1 MKNFLNIS
9 DLDSNELREILDE
22 AKKRKSNRIN
32 LNKSAF
38 DQDKPMEGKS
48 MIMILR

>member
-22 AKKRKSNRIN
+22 AKKENQI
-32 LNKSAF
+32 
-38 DQDKPMEGKS
+38 E
-48 MIMILR
+48 